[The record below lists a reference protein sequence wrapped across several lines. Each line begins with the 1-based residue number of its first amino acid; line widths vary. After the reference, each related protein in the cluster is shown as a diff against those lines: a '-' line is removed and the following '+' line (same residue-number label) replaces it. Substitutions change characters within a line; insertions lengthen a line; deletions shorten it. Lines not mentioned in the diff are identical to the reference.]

1 MSNIVSYSQKNLY
14 RIVNVLEK
22 GGVVIFPTET
32 VYALA
37 CRADDKVAVE
47 RIYKIKNRTPEKVF
61 AVLAPSVEFVEK
73 HADIEQKAKSLISK
87 FSPGAVTYVVP
98 VKEGGGISEYVIR
111 GGKTGF
117 RIPNHSAALEI
128 LNKCNFPVIATSV
141 NKSGQKSAGS
151 VSEVS
156 SELLSEID
164 LVMDGE
170 KSAGISSTVISFNE
184 NNDLEL
190 LREGGVNFE
199 DIQKAWK
206 AL

>member
-1 MSNIVSYSQKNLY
+1 M
-14 RIVNVLEK
+14 
-22 GGVVIFPTET
+22 
-32 VYALA
+32 
-37 CRADDKVAVE
+37 
-47 RIYKIKNRTPEKVF
+47 
-61 AVLAPSVEFVEK
+61 
-73 HADIEQKAKSLISK
+73 
-87 FSPGAVTYVVP
+87 TYVVP